1 MKLFSIFERFFKLY
15 SIPIFILVLSF
26 GIYYLIF
33 EVVSNQDN
41 TKIAKTEAE
50 IMQTT
55 QVGKEASLPQDISDI
70 QKEVEKPKT
79 DTPILETLPKP
90 IEEPKKQEL
99 VVSKVPSLNIRKE
112 PSTTSEIMGKL
123 TPTLYAVILEQ
134 QGDWIL
140 IGNYYNHATL
150 GWVLKSYTKPY
161 FLEENSKM
169 PQTSSTNQ
177 DNSLQKGSMIF
188 YTSRVLALNIRQEPN
203 TQSEILGKLTP
214 DDMVEILEEQGSW
227 VKIKDAKGGNK
238 NGWVVK
244 RSLEAL

>member
-1 MKLFSIFERFFKLY
+1 MKLFSILERFFKLY

-26 GIYYLIF
+26 GIYYIIF
-33 EVVSNQDN
+33 EVVSTKDN
-41 TKIAKTEAE
+41 TKIAKTEEE
-50 IMQTT
+50 IMQIT
-55 QVGKEASLPQDISDI
+55 QVSKEPFTPSVPPKQ
-70 QKEVEKPKT
+70 QETKEVLPS
-79 DTPILETLPKP
+79 LEDLPKSL
-90 IEEPKKQEL
+90 EEPKKQEL

-112 PSTTSEIMGKL
+112 PNTNSDIMGKL

-161 FLEENSKM
+161 ILENNPPLEEVNKNAKES
-169 PQTSSTNQ
+169 
-177 DNSLQKGSMIF
+177 SLQKDSMVF
-188 YTSRVLALNIRQEPN
+188 YTSRVPALNIRQAPN

-214 DDMVEILEEQGSW
+214 EDMVEIIEEQGSW

-238 NGWVVK
+238 EGWVVK
-244 RSLEAL
+244 RSLEAF